1 MARKTTKPPSQA
13 GNEGFAYEV
22 VSDAN
27 LSSDHSPSLTL
38 RQVPIAARRLT
49 RRFGLPPA
57 TAAAVAE
64 LAGMGVAQ

>member
-1 MARKTTKPPSQA
+1 MAKMETPTVRAARQGSAHVSLVGNRADPTT
-13 GNEGFAYEV
+13 
-22 VSDAN
+22 
-27 LSSDHSPSLTL
+27 LTL
-38 RQVPIAARRLT
+38 HIQQTFAAVRLT